1 MIGGGWFWSAIVRV
15 VIMSIML
22 FKAGSSS
29 LPASRWESRKPV
41 ADIALA
47 QICFWS
53 LLDSAI
59 SPVAASRFGKMR

>member
-1 MIGGGWFWSAIVRV
+1 
-15 VIMSIML
+15 
-22 FKAGSSS
+22 